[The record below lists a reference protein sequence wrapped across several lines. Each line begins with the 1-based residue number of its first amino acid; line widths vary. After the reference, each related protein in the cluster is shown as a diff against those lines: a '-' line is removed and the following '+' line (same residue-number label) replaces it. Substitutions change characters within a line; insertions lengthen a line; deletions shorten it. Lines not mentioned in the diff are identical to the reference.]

1 MFRRKDEDSATDT
14 DNQGTSGDSYLADAN
29 RNTAG
34 AGAAAPASNATMTAS
49 SPAAAAPAQPY
60 AAPPQRTMPGAMPD
74 ASKLSPGAG
83 YRPTMGPT
91 SSAGGSRPADRSS
104 ALSGDKTK
112 SNRSVL
118 TVGHGIELKGE
129 IATCDRLVIE
139 GQVDATLNNVHT
151 MEIAEGGSFK
161 GAAKIEEAEIS
172 GLFDGDLEVRG
183 RLIIYST
190 GRVRG
195 KITYGEIEIERGGE
209 LTGEIKLG
217 GSKGAAYDKSD
228 KKANAA

>member
-1 MFRRKDEDSATDT
+1 MFRRKEEGSETGGDLM
-14 DNQGTSGDSYLADAN
+14 DNANQNNNNNANASDSYIADPTRGAA
-29 RNTAG
+29 TTPAS
-34 AGAAAPASNATMTAS
+34 AGAAA
-49 SPAAAAPAQPY
+49 APGQPY
-60 AAPPQRTMPGAMPD
+60 KAPVRTMQQPEPTALGA
-74 ASKLSPGAG
+74 GAG
-83 YRPTMGPT
+83 YRPTVTTPTAANRGPEGR
-91 SSAGGSRPADRSS
+91 AGAGMM
-104 ALSGDKTK
+104 GDKTK

-190 GRVRG
+190 GKVRG
-195 KITYGEIEIERGGE
+195 KISYGEIEVERGGQ
-209 LTGEIKLG
+209 LTGEIKIIG
-217 GSKGAAYDKSD
+217 DKSASSYDKND
-228 KKANAA
+228 KKSNAA